1 MRKLLGFF
9 LLLPI
14 AALILSLLGRLL
26 YMAIALQD
34 MGAMILLAVLLAML
48 MAARGMALL
57 DE

>member
-1 MRKLLGFF
+1 
-9 LLLPI
+9 
-14 AALILSLLGRLL
+14 
-26 YMAIALQD
+26 MAIALQD